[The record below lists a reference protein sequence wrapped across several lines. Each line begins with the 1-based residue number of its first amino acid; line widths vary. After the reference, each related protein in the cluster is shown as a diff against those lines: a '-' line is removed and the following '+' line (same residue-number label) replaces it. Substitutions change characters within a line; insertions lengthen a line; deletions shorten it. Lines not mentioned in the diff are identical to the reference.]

1 MNQPS
6 SNAARSSRSPGTRS
20 PKAKQSAPEPTS
32 AWHYETSVSEI
43 EAIIARIESGELDL
57 AEVFEQFAS
66 AIDRLQQCELFL
78 NQQQRQMD
86 LLVETLVD
94 GPDED

>member
-1 MNQPS
+1 MTQPS
-6 SNAARSSRSPGTRS
+6 SGAARSPRSHRTSS
-20 PKAKQSAPEPTS
+20 PQAEQSAPDPTS
-32 AWHYETSVSEI
+32 AWHYETSVREI

-57 AEVFEQFAS
+57 AEVFEQFAG
-66 AIDRLQQCELFL
+66 AIDRLQQCESFL

-94 GPDED
+94 GPDAE